1 MSVVLPKEI
10 AYTPSLP
17 SLPPDTTNTSIVLAP
32 VNGST
37 FALGSG
43 ALVQFDLPARGFL
56 DPSTLYIRYT
66 WNITVT
72 AASVPGTANQSC
84 VVGTPAFTPFQRLET
99 IFGSQ
104 IVESIYN
111 YNVVQNMLL
120 ANSLNFAQK
129 GGLGI
134 PLGYMDENDEA
145 NFNQNGRPL
154 EAGAA
159 GTYVFSVAAPLNCIL
174 ANCEH
179 LYPLF
184 ASPNVRIQLALDSL
198 ANCIKQEGTATVS
211 GATLSNIELCF
222 DLIDFGVSVENIV
235 KQTGSPFYIKSES
248 YACAQQ
254 QLAAFSGTAEL
265 NFNMRLSSIKSL
277 WAINGGT
284 NSYNGL
290 YDSFDITQR
299 KIAYATLAVSGG
311 GDYVFSIA
319 GKMYPDRP
327 LSTTINKASF
337 VMESQLAKG
346 HAVNEVGIA
355 DNCIL
360 ANGYFYSNAATTTAS
375 KPSQFFVGVNTEK
388 LSTNNALLSGT
399 STNNSNI
406 TYRINAL
413 NSSGTANAICLVAV
427 YDALIEIDPIA
438 RQATVKQ

>member
-43 ALVQFDLPARGFL
+43 SLIQFDLPARGFL
-56 DPSTLYIRYT
+56 DPSTLYLRYT
-66 WNITVT
+66 WNIVLG
-72 AASVPGTANQSC
+72 AASDPATANFSA
-84 VVGTPAFTPFQRLET
+84 VVGTPATTPFQRLET

-104 IVESIYN
+104 IVESVYN
-111 YNVVQNMLL
+111 WNVVQNLL
-120 ANSLNFAQK
+120 FSNSLNLAQK

-134 PLGYMDENDEA
+134 ALGYMDENDEA
-145 NFNQNGRPL
+145 TFNMNGRNI
-154 EAGAA
+154 EAGAS
-159 GTYVFSVAAPLNCIL
+159 GTYTFSVAVPLNCIL
-174 ANCEH
+174 SNCEH

-198 ANCIKQEGTATVS
+198 ANCIKSGGTSTVTS
-211 GATLSNIELCF
+211 ASLSNVELCF

-254 QLAAFSGTAEL
+254 QLASFQGTAEL

-299 KIAYATLAVSGG
+299 KVNYSTLAVSGG

-319 GKMYPDRP
+319 GKMFPDRP

-337 VMESQLAKG
+337 LIESQLAKG

-355 DNCIL
+355 DNSIL
-360 ANGYFYSNAATTTAS
+360 ATGYFYSNAATTTAI

-413 NSSGTANAICLVAV
+413 SSSGTANAICLVAV